1 MERGIRITAVVSS
14 RGSEGGEG
22 MTRCALERRQTTGE
36 QDWGT
41 GK

>member
-1 MERGIRITAVVSS
+1 MSIAAVVSLG
-14 RGSEGGEG
+14 GSEGGEG
-22 MTRCALERRQTTGE
+22 MTRCALERRQTTGD